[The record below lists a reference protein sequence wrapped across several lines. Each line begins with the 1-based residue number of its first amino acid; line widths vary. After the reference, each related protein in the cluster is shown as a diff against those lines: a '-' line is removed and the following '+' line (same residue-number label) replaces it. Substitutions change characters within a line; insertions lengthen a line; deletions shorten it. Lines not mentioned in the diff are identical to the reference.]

1 MANRPKSVYLTART
15 MSALRPDDSL
25 SGRLNSIVDRYLEAV
40 ERDRD
45 RVRRKFLPPLWR
57 SMAATFRSLPPS
69 VPTSQQIAGLIEGQQ
84 ERLVRETLRDL
95 PGGELLVLLELLE
108 REVSGRPPD
117 THS

>member
-25 SGRLNSIVDRYLEAV
+25 SGRMNSIVDRYLEAV
-40 ERDRD
+40 ARDSD

-57 SMAATFRSLPPS
+57 SMAAAFRSLPPS
-69 VPTSQQIAGLIEGQQ
+69 GSTSEQIAGLIAGQQ
-84 ERLVRETLRDL
+84 EHLARETLRDML
-95 PGGELLVLLELLE
+95 GGELLVLLELLE
-108 REVSGRPPD
+108 REVSGHSPD